1 MYVSVVTLSTEDN
14 AKLTKQ
20 LNEGFKR
27 PVYWNKY
34 KVVDSKVV
42 DIAVA
47 NQEKL
52 KLIQVIKESRDSFF
66 LLMIVQMVIMKFL
79 LILSKNS
86 FYQE

>member
-1 MYVSVVTLSTEDN
+1 MYVPVVALSTEDN

-20 LNEGFKR
+20 LKEGFKR

-79 LILSKNS
+79 LILSKNI